1 MHDVTVPLLAEVLLL
16 PDAAT
21 ADELDNEL
29 PALSVPEALKQRLV
43 SDPQEDVRGV
53 LRFLAAWRTRL
64 SGVCV
69 LAADA
74 RVEAAEMVIASVRRS
89 TFA

>member
-1 MHDVTVPLLAEVLLL
+1 M

-43 SDPQEDVRGV
+43 RDPHEDVRGV

-74 RVEAAEMVIASVRRS
+74 RVEAAERVIATVRRS
-89 TFA
+89 TFDVRR